1 MRKQAR
7 GQSEGGEENL
17 ETQVWRMGVV
27 KDTDQRERAGGKQEP
42 MASSWENATKP
53 DQPGYYG
60 RDERM

>member
-1 MRKQAR
+1 MRKQAT

-17 ETQVWRMGVV
+17 ETQVWRMAVD
-27 KDTDQRERAGGKQEP
+27 KILTRERAGGKQDP
-42 MASSWENATKP
+42 MASSWENVTKP